1 MLATV
6 AGWSSGSPILN
17 MAWSTLRKLGTVAAV
32 LITGTIVLL
41 LATMPMRSPGHL
53 LNGTRVVLQSGAYG
67 TSYSPPRPLLDRL
80 LAHLPAAW
88 LTRLHYTLCSGPS
101 GAVRGAPGDI
111 FCFWLDFS
119 SPNAESQKIG
129 YAIADESGFESP
141 MVFNGHYGPYEPG
154 GFARNHS
161 GLIRGAGLF
170 PRRGNSFSLRLYQ
183 QDVSGKRVL
192 VAQFPVKNSGL
203 RRTPAC
209 QAQPLPISQQTNG
222 LGLTAWLQ
230 ERRVGPSQEAENATR
245 QIGTNALPTLLKM
258 VIEAN
263 SPDQEALLG
272 LARRQSE
279 LAFDFYDADE
289 DHNLAPLGFFVLGP
303 TGKGAVTALT
313 NLVTDPN
320 PIVRRT
326 AIACLGSIGPAA
338 QDAVPALIPAITD
351 FLQPQVQATAK
362 FALGAIHA
370 QAAIAVP
377 AMTRMP

>member
-1 MLATV
+1 MRRPLWISLA
-6 AGWSSGSPILN
+6 
-17 MAWSTLRKLGTVAAV
+17 
-32 LITGTIVLL
+32 
-41 LATMPMRSPGHL
+41 
-53 LNGTRVVLQSGAYG
+53 VVLVVTLGAL
-67 TSYSPPRPLLDRL
+67 TWLSFRSNE
-80 LAHLPAAW
+80 PA
-88 LTRLHYTLCSGPS
+88 
-101 GAVRGAPGDI
+101 
-111 FCFWLDFS
+111 F
-119 SPNAESQKIG
+119 Q
-129 YAIADESGFESP
+129 
-141 MVFNGHYGPYEPG
+141 
-154 GFARNHS
+154 
-161 GLIRGAGLF
+161 
-170 PRRGNSFSLRLYQ
+170 
-183 QDVSGKRVL
+183 GK
-192 VAQFPVKNSGL
+192 S
-203 RRTPAC
+203 
-209 QAQPLPISQQTNG
+209 
-222 LGLTAWLQ
+222 LTAWLQ

-377 AMTRMP
+377 ALTNSLSVRGKSSRLLALSALGKFGVEAKVAVPVLLPLLNDPDLDMRSATSNALKMIDPEAAIEAGVK